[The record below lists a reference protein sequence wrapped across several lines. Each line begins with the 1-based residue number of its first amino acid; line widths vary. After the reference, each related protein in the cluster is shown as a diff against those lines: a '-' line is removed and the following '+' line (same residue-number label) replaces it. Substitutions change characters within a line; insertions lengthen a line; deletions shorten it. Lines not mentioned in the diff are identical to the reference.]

1 MVAQRHSI
9 FRDKALKHY
18 TQGRKK
24 DILPNFSSI
33 PVAIFG
39 WVLLGSLVATG
50 LVAWLGQ
57 VPVYLPGTGIVLGKA
72 DQASGA
78 NALAFFAPGEVKQL
92 QSGDTTRV
100 QVGASG
106 LQVPGTIV
114 QVLPG
119 TTNLATALAHYGLN
133 FGGASLQ
140 SQQVAVALIK
150 LGASFPAASYT
161 GSTVVVEA
169 NVGTESLFS
178 ALTGIGNS

>member
-72 DQASGA
+72 DPASGA
-78 NALAFFAPGEVKQL
+78 NALAFFAP
-92 QSGDTTRV
+92 
-100 QVGASG
+100 
-106 LQVPGTIV
+106 IV
-114 QVLPG
+114 SCVLY
-119 TTNLATALAHYGLN
+119 A
-133 FGGASLQ
+133 
-140 SQQVAVALIK
+140 AVAIIW
-150 LGASFPAASYT
+150 
-161 GSTVVVEA
+161 VVPDRRIERHVMP
-169 NVGTESLFS
+169 NP
-178 ALTGIGNS
+178 